1 MNKQEVLSAL
11 EALLEESKV
20 AERKIDYSNQV
31 ERLERKVKTLEE
43 DLHNLQV
50 ILQNKGLL

>member
-11 EALLEESKV
+11 EALLEEAKV

-31 ERLERKVKTLEE
+31 ERLERKVKTLQEE
-43 DLHNLQV
+43 LHNLQV
-50 ILQNKGLL
+50 ILQNKGII